1 MAVQHMISSD
11 FTVGVHGEKGVCV
24 CVWTKNRKYSSS
36 QKLDYNDEVFPTALI
51 SCIVAAI
58 AVIGSPSERLC

>member
-1 MAVQHMISSD
+1 M
-11 FTVGVHGEKGVCV
+11 CV

>member
-1 MAVQHMISSD
+1 MC
-11 FTVGVHGEKGVCV
+11 VCV
-24 CVWTKNRKYSSS
+24 CVLKTVRKYSTS

-58 AVIGSPSERLC
+58 AVIGSPSE